1 MKIKS
6 ATKVVVSAFGIILGI
21 AGIEHG
27 IGEILQGNIAPSG
40 IVIKSWGES
49 KLFSILAGEPAMT
62 IIPNLLITG
71 VLAIIVSLSIMVWAV
86 AFVQRKNGGL
96 VLILLSILLLLVGGG
111 FGPPL
116 IGIIIGAAGAR
127 INAPL
132 PWWRKHL
139 SVNTRRLLSKLW
151 LWSLIASLLSYF
163 YMFPISII
171 LWHLFGVYNPNII
184 LSVSLFAFGSL
195 LLTVFSGFA
204 RDIEH
209 SDRKV
214 VA

>member
-1 MKIKS
+1 VKIKN
-6 ATKVVVSAFGIILGI
+6 ATEVVVSVFGIVLGL

-27 IGEILQGNIAPSG
+27 IGEIFQGNIAPGG
-40 IVIKSWGES
+40 IVIKSWES
-49 KLFSILAGEPAMT
+49 ELFSILGGEPAMT

-71 VLAIIVSLSIMVWAV
+71 VLAIIVSISIMIWAV

-116 IGIIIGAAGAR
+116 IGIIVGAAGTR

-132 PWWRKHL
+132 PWWCKHI

-151 LWSLIASLLSYF
+151 LWFLIASLLSYF
-163 YMFPISII
+163 YLFPVSII

-184 LSVSLFAFGSL
+184 LGVSSFAFVTL
-195 LLTVFSGFA
+195 LMAVFSGFA
-204 RDIEH
+204 RDC
-209 SDRKV
+209 R
-214 VA
+214 

>member
-1 MKIKS
+1 MKVES
-6 ATKVVVSAFGIILGI
+6 ATKVVVSTFGVLLGI

-27 IGEILQGNIAPSG
+27 VGEILQGNIAPGG

-96 VLILLSILLLLVGGG
+96 VLILLSILLLLFGGG

-116 IGIIIGAAGAR
+116 IGIIVGAAGTR
-127 INAPL
+127 INTPL
-132 PWWRKHL
+132 PWWRKRL
-139 SVNTRRLLSKLW
+139 SVNTRRFLSKLW
-151 LWSLIASLLSYF
+151 PWCLIASLLSYF
-163 YMFPISII
+163 YLFPVSII
-171 LWHLFGVYNPNII
+171 L
-184 LSVSLFAFGSL
+184 
-195 LLTVFSGFA
+195 
-204 RDIEH
+204 
-209 SDRKV
+209 
-214 VA
+214 

>member
-1 MKIKS
+1 
-6 ATKVVVSAFGIILGI
+6 
-21 AGIEHG
+21 
-27 IGEILQGNIAPSG
+27 
-40 IVIKSWGES
+40 
-49 KLFSILAGEPAMT
+49 MT

-86 AFVQRKNGGL
+86 VFVQRKNSGL

-116 IGIIIGAAGAR
+116 IGIIAGAAGTR

-139 SVNTRRLLSKLW
+139 SVHTRRLLSGLW
-151 LWSLIASLLSYF
+151 PWSFMASLLSFLYL
-163 YMFPISII
+163 FPVSII
-171 LWHLFGVYNPNII
+171 LWHYFSVYDPKII
-184 LSVSLFAFGSL
+184 LGVSIFAFGML
-195 LLTVFSGFA
+195 LLAVFSGFV
-204 RDIEH
+204 RDIEN
-209 SDRKV
+209 SGQNV